1 MIRSDIRI
9 SRRNLQLDIRA
20 TGMVQSPSLVRDGDR
35 IVMDLSPGTR
45 RLHVNILDGER
56 KGDISAFLRTFRV
69 FSGGGGQVPENCVTW
84 DDVIPSDFR
93 NPQFSDDNILTSL
106 AALSLLLRKD
116 QPDFTEHLIRF
127 LGGAEFGE
135 FNKGMMTGT
144 GGRIDEKGNAEL
156 TSLVLRQFLE
166 FGEFNKG
173 MITGTGGRIDSK
185 GDAELNSLILR
196 QFLEVPEL
204 RYNRITVVG
213 DEQWGTQGGI
223 IESIVPDGNPD
234 DNQYRIQ
241 LKLEEGDVNPFRKG
255 DVIKGIFHGKFINSE
270 GIEVEGFYSMYAIV
284 VSEED
289 EPNFEQ
295 GLMLINLTGYKYK
308 PQPQMVIARMGNS
321 LYKVDESGATV
332 PVYPERQR
340 SWRISVREGNFQ
352 FYDNVD
358 SWEIT
363 PKNIKLHCGECKD
376 VGLPGVP
383 ETAEGFVFWGF
394 NLYSV
399 GGITQIDVEGNE
411 VPPIVFMGEWKAGV
425 TYTKNNQVTYKG
437 CIYLCIVK
445 STTAEPRYDSSDWLM
460 VVGDPDLK
468 MRFESSAGDVL
479 IEGDLNTTITAYVS
493 KFNQDLTTDI
503 VKEQWIWTRESAFPD
518 SDLIW
523 NKEHIGYGNVLDITE
538 ADLPG
543 SGMRRIRFTCTAYIT
558 EIESV
563 SAIVEL

>member
-93 NPQFSDDNILTSL
+93 NPQFSDNNILTSL

-144 GGRIDEKGNAEL
+144 GGRIDSQGHAEL
-156 TSLVLRQFLE
+156 T
-166 FGEFNKG
+166 
-173 MITGTGGRIDSK
+173 
-185 GDAELNSLILR
+185 SLILR

-321 LYKVDESGATV
+321 LYKVDEEGKTV

-399 GGITQIDVEGNE
+399 GGITQIDVDGNV
-411 VPPIVFMGEWKAGV
+411 VPPIEFKGEWKAGV

-437 CIYLCIVK
+437 CMFQCVVK
-445 STTAEPRYDSSDWLM
+445 STTSEPRYDSADWIM
-460 VVGDPDLK
+460 IVGDPNFK
-468 MRFESSAGDVL
+468 MIIESSAGDVL
-479 IEGDLNTTITAYVS
+479 IEGDLNTELTAYVS
-493 KFNQDLTTDI
+493 RYNQDLTTDI
-503 VKEQWIWTRESAFPD
+503 PKEQWMWTRESND
-518 SDLIW
+518 TESDLIW
-523 NKEHIGYGNVLDITE
+523 NKEHIGYGNILPLTASDM
-538 ADLPG
+538 PG
-543 SGMRRIRFTCTAYIT
+543 SGLRKLKYICTAYIT
-558 EIESV
+558 ETESI
-563 SAIVEL
+563 SAIVEI